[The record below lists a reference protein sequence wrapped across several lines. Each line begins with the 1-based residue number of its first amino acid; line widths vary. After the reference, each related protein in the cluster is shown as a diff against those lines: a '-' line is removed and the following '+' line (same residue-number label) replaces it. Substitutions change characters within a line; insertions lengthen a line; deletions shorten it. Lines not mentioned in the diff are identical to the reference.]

1 MKRYSPRLALGLLL
15 CTAMV
20 GAQTPTPTAGRSIP
34 NWENADIA
42 MVADN
47 VGLAI
52 GVTFILDQRVR
63 GNISLKSQRSM
74 TRQELLDAFL
84 KVLQLGGFAINGR
97 ATVGSGN
104 IVKIVPE
111 AVAMRLPGNDMPDY
125 AGLAGDEVVTDTLE
139 LKNLNALQISTILRQ
154 WLTQGGQ
161 ISPVPGTNSMWIT
174 DRANNVARIKRLLAQ
189 VDQTSNASWVRI
201 PLENAIASEVV
212 RLVTPFITGQPAD
225 AAGGT
230 APKVAADDRTNS
242 VIVSGDPAQRLRI
255 AELVDSLDVAVDNG
269 GGTRVIA
276 LKYADAEELAAT
288 LKGQVAGT
296 TAAGAGTPGAGAAP
310 AANSAAA
317 AADRSV
323 TILPDVQTNKL
334 IITGPP
340 RTIISLL
347 SIIEE
352 LDIPPA
358 QVHIEAIIADVSYS
372 KAADLGVNWAVFSEK
387 EGTKV
392 PVSAFIQ
399 PIGGTSIVDLAQAIS
414 DPASATN
421 VPLGGTFGVGMLRD
435 GGLNFAVMLRA
446 LQTDTKT
453 NVVSTPSVTATNNEE
468 SEMNSVKEVPLLS
481 GTYTTTGGGGGGG
494 GGGGVSNPFTTVNRQ
509 EVGTILKVTPQIIPG
524 TDEVILK
531 IDLESSG
538 LSGQSGDAGSL
549 ITNKRSVKTS
559 VRVRSGAT
567 IVIGGMMSDSKDTGD
582 NGVPLLSKIPGLGWL
597 FKSRGSQRD
606 KSMLMI
612 FIKPEILFDALQAS
626 SLTRAKDA
634 DVREMQRLQ
643 NDRKPILPVM
653 PSENPPE
660 LPALPPARP

>member
-1 MKRYSPRLALGLLL
+1 MKRYSPRLALSLLL

-20 GAQTPTPTAGRSIP
+20 GAQTPTPTAGRSTP

-42 MVADN
+42 MVAEN

-52 GVTFILDQRVR
+52 GVSFILDQRVR
-63 GNISLKSQRSM
+63 GNVSLKSQRSM

-84 KVLQLGGFAINGR
+84 KVLQVNGFAINGR

-125 AGLAGDEVVTDTLE
+125 AGISGDEMVSDVLE
-139 LKNLNALQISTILRQ
+139 VKNLNALQISTVLRT

-161 ISPVPGTNSMWIT
+161 ISPVPGTNSMLIT
-174 DRANNVARIKRLLAQ
+174 DRASNVARIKRILAR
-189 VDQTSNASWVRI
+189 VDQSNNSSIDRI
-201 PLENAIASEVV
+201 PLQNAIATEVV
-212 RLVTPFITGQPAD
+212 RLITPFITGQPAD

-230 APKVAADDRTNS
+230 APKVAGDDRTNS
-242 VIVSGDPAQRLRI
+242 IIVSGDPGQRLRI
-255 AELVDSLDVAVDNG
+255 AELVDSLDEAVDNG

-276 LKYADAEELAAT
+276 LKFADAEEMAAT

-296 TAAGAGTPGAGAAP
+296 TTAAGGAAGGGGGAAA

-323 TILPDVQTNKL
+323 TILPDVKTNKL

-340 RTIISLL
+340 RTILSLL

-387 EGTKV
+387 EGARV
-392 PVSAFIQ
+392 PVSAFIE

-421 VPLGGTFGVGMLRD
+421 VPLGGTFGVGMLKD
-435 GGLNFAVMLRA
+435 NGLNFAVMLRA
-446 LQTDTKT
+446 LQTDTAT
-453 NVVSTPSVTATNNEE
+453 NVVSTPSVTATNNLE
-468 SEMNSVKEVPLLS
+468 SEMNSVQEVPLLNS
-481 GTYTTTGGGGGGG
+481 QTTNTSGGGGGA
-494 GGGGVSNPFTTVNRQ
+494 NPFVTNSVNRQ
-509 EVGTILKVTPQIIPG
+509 PIGTILKVTPQIIPG

-531 IDLESSG
+531 IDLESSA
-538 LSGQSGDAGSL
+538 LSNRSGDAGSL
-549 ITNKRSVKTS
+549 ITSKRIVKTA
-559 VRVRSGAT
+559 VRVRSGTT
-567 IVIGGMMSDSKDTGD
+567 IVIGGMMSDSKD
-582 NGVPLLSKIPGLGWL
+582 NSASGVPLLSKIPLIGEL
-597 FKSRGSQRD
+597 FKARGAQRD

-612 FIKPEILFDALQAS
+612 FIKPEILLDALQAS
-626 SLTRAKDA
+626 SLTRSRDNA
-634 DVREMQRLQ
+634 VRDMQNLQ
-643 NDRKPILPVM
+643 NSREGMLPLIRD
-653 PSENPPE
+653 EQPPE
-660 LPALPPARP
+660 LPALPPVRP